1 MTHWV
6 VNVTDDNREVNF
18 YGSFLWVS
26 LVSLF
31 SDPFKRIWKSWQ
43 NINRVCC
50 YSDYYKMIKRKNSSL
65 SAHAHIKNRNQICAF
80 SFAFDSFL
88 FHLVIPFLQFLP
100 YIIYSVV
107 IIFTVLWV
115 LAFFRL
121 VHVKLYNKSK
131 ETQYI
136 CHDVVKFQTPASRKK
151 Y

>member
-1 MTHWV
+1 
-6 VNVTDDNREVNF
+6 
-18 YGSFLWVS
+18 
-26 LVSLF
+26 
-31 SDPFKRIWKSWQ
+31 
-43 NINRVCC
+43 
-50 YSDYYKMIKRKNSSL
+50 MIKRKNSSL

-88 FHLVIPFLQFLP
+88 FHLVIPFLQFLS